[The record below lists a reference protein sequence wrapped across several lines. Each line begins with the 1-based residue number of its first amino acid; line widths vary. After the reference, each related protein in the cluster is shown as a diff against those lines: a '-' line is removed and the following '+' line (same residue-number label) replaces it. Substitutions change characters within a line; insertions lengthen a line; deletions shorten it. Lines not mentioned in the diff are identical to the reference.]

1 MNATDLAGFIAAHG
15 IAAEIVH
22 LQDDTPTVESA
33 ARALGVQPDQ
43 IVKSIL
49 LLADESPVLVI
60 ASGTARIDL
69 KRVAEYLKLARK
81 RLKMA
86 DAPAMLEIAGY
97 AVGTMP
103 PFGHKAKLRTLI
115 DRRVF
120 EQAEVFGGGG
130 EIDALLRLTP
140 AELAR
145 VTGGET
151 VDVIQE
157 NEQ

>member
-1 MNATDLAGFIAAHG
+1 MNSSNLAAFITAHG

-69 KRVAEYLKLARK
+69 KWVAEYLGLARK

-86 DAPAMLEIAGY
+86 DAPTMLEIAGY
-97 AVGTMP
+97 AIGTMP

-140 AELAR
+140 AEIAR
-145 VTGGET
+145 VTGGEQ
-151 VDVIQE
+151 VDVAL
-157 NEQ
+157 

>member
-1 MNATDLAGFIAAHG
+1 MNAADLAAFIAARG
-15 IAAEIVH
+15 ITAEIVH

-33 ARALGVQPDQ
+33 ARALGVHPDQ

-49 LLADESPVLVI
+49 LLAGESPVLVI

-69 KRVAEYLKLARK
+69 KRVAEYLGLARK

-86 DAPAMLEIAGY
+86 DAPTMLEIAGY

-103 PFGHKAKLRTLI
+103 PFGHKTKLRTLI
-115 DRRVF
+115 DRNVF

-140 AELAR
+140 AEIAR
-145 VTGGET
+145 VTGGEQ
-151 VDVIQE
+151 VDVAQ
-157 NEQ
+157 NHL

>member
-1 MNATDLAGFIAAHG
+1 MNAADLANFIAARG

-22 LQDDTPTVESA
+22 LQDHTPTVEAA
-33 ARALGVQPDQ
+33 ARALGVQAEQ

-49 LLADESPVLVI
+49 LLANESPVLVI

-86 DAPAMLEIAGY
+86 DAPTMLEIAGY
-97 AVGTMP
+97 AAGAMP
-103 PFGHKAKLRTLI
+103 PFGHKTTLRTLI

-130 EIDALLRLTP
+130 KIDAMMRLTP

-145 VTGGET
+145 ATGGET

-157 NEQ
+157 NEP